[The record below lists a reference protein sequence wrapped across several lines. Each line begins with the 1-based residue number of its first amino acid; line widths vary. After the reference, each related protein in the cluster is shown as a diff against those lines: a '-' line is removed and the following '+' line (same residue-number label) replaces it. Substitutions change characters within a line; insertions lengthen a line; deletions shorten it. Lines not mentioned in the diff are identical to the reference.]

1 MIMPSSSNWNINLAA
16 ARVLLVNDDGI
27 DAPGMAVLE
36 KVMRPLCNEL
46 WVVAPEQEQ
55 SGTSHAFS
63 IQRPVRLREAG
74 ERRFAVDGFPA
85 DATIMGLGVVMADAP
100 PDIVISGVNRGANIG
115 DDTNYSGTVGAA
127 MEAALVGVPAIAI
140 SADRNSPNEP
150 HWDAVETHL
159 ADTLAWLLA
168 VDWPI
173 GSVLNINFPNFPP
186 ADVRGRRVTRLGR
199 RKPGGEIMAG
209 VDPGGKPFYW
219 IGTKRVVGAVTAD
232 SDIQA
237 AEDGYISM
245 TPLRFDLT
253 DDDLLA
259 QAKDRL
265 SS

>member
-1 MIMPSSSNWNINLAA
+1 MAQSSNWNVDLLS

-36 KVMRPLCNEL
+36 KVMRPLCAEL

-63 IQRPVRLREAG
+63 IHRPVRLREAG
-74 ERRFAVDGFPA
+74 ERRFAVDGLPA
-85 DATIMGLGVVMADAP
+85 DATIMGLGVVMAEGP

-115 DDTNYSGTVGAA
+115 DDTTYSGTVGAA

-140 SADRNSPNEP
+140 SADRKAPNEP
-150 HWDAVETHL
+150 HWDAVEAHL
-159 ADTLAWLLA
+159 PDTLVWLLA
-168 VDWPI
+168 EDWPT
-173 GSVLNINFPNFPP
+173 GSILNINFPNVP
-186 ADVRGRRVTRLGR
+186 AAAVRGKRVTRLGR
-199 RKPGGEIMAG
+199 RKPGGEIMTG
-209 VDPGGKPFYW
+209 VDPMGKPFYW
-219 IGTKRVVGAVTAD
+219 IGTKRVVGNVTAD

-237 AEDGYISM
+237 AEDGFISM

-253 DDDLLA
+253 DDALLA
-259 QAKDRL
+259 RAKERL